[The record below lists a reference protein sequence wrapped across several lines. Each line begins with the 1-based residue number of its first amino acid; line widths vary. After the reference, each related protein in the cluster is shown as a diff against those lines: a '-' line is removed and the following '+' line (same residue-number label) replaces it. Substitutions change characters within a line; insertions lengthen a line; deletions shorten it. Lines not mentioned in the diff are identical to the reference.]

1 MTKEFYSNGKLLLT
15 GEYVVLDG
23 ALSLA
28 VPTIYGQNLTVTDT
42 TNNAIAWKSLDV
54 NNNTW
59 FNANFSCN
67 DLQILNTE
75 KKDEVWL
82 NTAKTLQSI
91 LKEAQLLNSGFLKN
105 TKGLAVATK
114 LNFPR
119 DWGLG
124 SSSTLINNIASWAN
138 VDAFQLLEN
147 TMGGSGYDI
156 ACAQNNTPIFYQK
169 INNISTVKVTEFN
182 PLFIDDLYFIH
193 LNKKQNSRDAIAAY
207 KKCTFNKEELTGEIT
222 KITKQLAS
230 TTTLTTFK
238 LLIAKHEELLSKALK
253 TTTVKELLFADYKGA
268 IKSLGA
274 WGGDFILA
282 TGNKDTPSYFK
293 QKGYN
298 TIFKYKDLIK

>member
-42 TNNAIAWKSLDV
+42 TNSIITWKSLDV
-54 NNNTW
+54 DNNTW

-75 KKDEVWL
+75 EKDEVWM

-91 LKEAQLLNSGFLKN
+91 LKEAHLLNSDFLKN
-105 TKGLAVATK
+105 TKGLAVKTK
-114 LNFPR
+114 LDFPR

-124 SSSTLINNIASWAN
+124 SSSTLINNIATWAS

-156 ACAQNNTPIFYQK
+156 ACAQNHTPIFYQK
-169 INNISTVKVTEFN
+169 TNNIPTVRVTEFN
-182 PLFIDDLYFIH
+182 PLFADDLYLIH

-207 KKCTFNKEELTGEIT
+207 KECSFNKEELVKNITEIT
-222 KITKQLAS
+222 KKIAS
-230 TTTLTTFK
+230 ATLLSSFEA
-238 LLIAKHEELLSKALK
+238 LISKHEELLSSALK
-253 TTTVKELLFADYKGA
+253 TTTIKELLFTDYKGA

-282 TGNKDTPSYFK
+282 TGNEETPTYFK

-298 TIFKYKDLIK
+298 TIFKYTDLIK

>member
-42 TNNAIAWKSLDV
+42 TNSIITWKSLDV
-54 NNNTW
+54 DNNTW

-75 KKDEVWL
+75 EKDEVWM

-91 LKEAQLLNSGFLKN
+91 LKEAHLLNSDFLKN
-105 TKGLAVATK
+105 TKGLAVETK
-114 LNFPR
+114 LDFPR

-124 SSSTLINNIASWAN
+124 SSSTLINNIATWAS

-156 ACAQNNTPIFYQK
+156 ACAQNHTPIFYQK
-169 INNISTVKVTEFN
+169 INNIPTVRVTEFN
-182 PLFIDDLYFIH
+182 PLFADDLYFIH

-207 KKCTFNKEELTGEIT
+207 KECSFNKEELVKNITEIT
-222 KITKQLAS
+222 KKIAS
-230 TTTLTTFK
+230 ATLLSSFEA
-238 LLIAKHEELLSKALK
+238 LISKHEELLSSALK
-253 TTTVKELLFADYKGA
+253 TTTVKELLFADYRGA

-274 WGGDFILA
+274 WGGDFILV
-282 TGNKDTPSYFK
+282 TGNKETPTYFK

-298 TIFKYKDLIK
+298 TIFKYTELII

>member
-42 TNNAIAWKSLDV
+42 TNSIITWKSLDV
-54 NNNTW
+54 DNNTW

-75 KKDEVWL
+75 EKDEVWM

-91 LKEAQLLNSGFLKN
+91 LKEAHLLNSDFLKN
-105 TKGLAVATK
+105 TKGLAVETK
-114 LNFPR
+114 LDFPR

-124 SSSTLINNIASWAN
+124 SSSTLINNIATWAS

-156 ACAQNNTPIFYQK
+156 ACAQNHTPIFYQK
-169 INNISTVKVTEFN
+169 TNNIPTVRVTEFN
-182 PLFIDDLYFIH
+182 PLFADDLYLIH

-207 KKCTFNKEELTGEIT
+207 KECSFNKEELVKNITEIT
-222 KITKQLAS
+222 KKIAS
-230 TTTLTTFK
+230 ATLLSSFEA
-238 LLIAKHEELLSKALK
+238 LISKHEELLSSALK

-282 TGNKDTPSYFK
+282 TGNEETSTYFK

-298 TIFKYKDLIK
+298 TVFKYTDLIK

>member
-42 TNNAIAWKSLDV
+42 TNSIITWKSLDV
-54 NNNTW
+54 DNNTW

-75 KKDEVWL
+75 EKDEVWM

-91 LKEAQLLNSGFLKN
+91 LKEAHLLNSDFLKN
-105 TKGLAVATK
+105 TKGLAVETK
-114 LNFPR
+114 LDFPR

-124 SSSTLINNIASWAN
+124 SSSTLINNIATWAS

-156 ACAQNNTPIFYQK
+156 ACAQNHTPIFYQK
-169 INNISTVKVTEFN
+169 TNNIPTVRVTEFN
-182 PLFIDDLYFIH
+182 PLFADDLYFIH

-207 KKCTFNKEELTGEIT
+207 KECSFNKEELVKNITEIT
-222 KITKQLAS
+222 KKIAS
-230 TTTLTTFK
+230 ATLLSSFEA
-238 LLIAKHEELLSKALK
+238 LISNHEELLSSALK

-282 TGNKDTPSYFK
+282 TGNEETPTYFK

-298 TIFKYKDLIK
+298 TVFKYTDLIK

>member
-42 TNNAIAWKSLDV
+42 TNSIITWKSLDV
-54 NNNTW
+54 DNNTW

-75 KKDEVWL
+75 EKDEVWM

-91 LKEAQLLNSGFLKN
+91 LKEAHLLNSDFLKN
-105 TKGLAVATK
+105 TKGLAVETK
-114 LNFPR
+114 LDFPR

-124 SSSTLINNIASWAN
+124 SSSTLINNIATWAS

-156 ACAQNNTPIFYQK
+156 ACAQNHTPIFYQK
-169 INNISTVKVTEFN
+169 INNIPTVRVTEFN
-182 PLFIDDLYFIH
+182 PLFADDLYFIH

-207 KKCTFNKEELTGEIT
+207 KECSFNKEELVKNITEIT
-222 KITKQLAS
+222 KKIAS
-230 TTTLTTFK
+230 ATLLSSFEA
-238 LLIAKHEELLSKALK
+238 LISNHEELLSSALK

-282 TGNKDTPSYFK
+282 TGNEETHTYFK

-298 TIFKYKDLIK
+298 TVFKYTDLIK